1 MPRRFPGIDHLLRDF
16 SLIPGEKKGKKLHL
30 HVRETGV
37 RMYGSSRPILSLPL
51 ASSIFRLLFRH
62 IFLHMRW

>member
-16 SLIPGEKKGKKLHL
+16 SLISGEKKGKKLHL

-37 RMYGSSRPILSLPL
+37 CMGHPILSLPL